1 MGGTGGDDGEYSD
14 EEAGS
19 FDGADRDSDE
29 DGLFPFEIEER
40 EKNSG
45 KDGEK
50 NNNGGFPSYFQ
61 DYLHENNG
69 GNNNSSINVNNNDH
83 LSHSHNYNNVYP
95 NHHTHST
102 TNPNNAL
109 PPSPTFLPST
119 HYPTHQPLHNNH
131 SLPNY
136 QNSHQSQQFLNQNN
150 NLNLYEQKNAT
161 NLTNFDHFNNK
172 NNVKSINFEQ
182 ELPNHHFDLINNT
195 TNNPPSPTTT
205 QSLQSYPISI
215 IPLPIPPQLQSHHKP
230 ASQTIPITNSTAQS
244 IPVGQF
250 NSVVSNLED
259 QVELLTQQYRILY
272 QSQLHILHVLGRYFG
287 SNWTQNGSN
296 QGEKIGQNGSTLGD
310 FGHDLMSLDPDIT
323 KQAQEVA
330 AIIAANGSHLNV
342 KQSQTMSQ
350 NGVRISLETPTP
362 TGGSSQQY
370 SGNETP
376 KVLSVE
382 ELMANS
388 SNTSDNQNQKDD
400 SNNFFFQHNN
410 MDNLP
415 PFDQGHLAFT
425 FSTPNGNGPQPL
437 TPPTTPK
444 K

>member
-1 MGGTGGDDGEYSD
+1 
-14 EEAGS
+14 
-19 FDGADRDSDE
+19 
-29 DGLFPFEIEER
+29 
-40 EKNSG
+40 
-45 KDGEK
+45 
-50 NNNGGFPSYFQ
+50 
-61 DYLHENNG
+61 
-69 GNNNSSINVNNNDH
+69 
-83 LSHSHNYNNVYP
+83 
-95 NHHTHST
+95 
-102 TNPNNAL
+102 
-109 PPSPTFLPST
+109 
-119 HYPTHQPLHNNH
+119 
-131 SLPNY
+131 
-136 QNSHQSQQFLNQNN
+136 
-150 NLNLYEQKNAT
+150 
-161 NLTNFDHFNNK
+161 
-172 NNVKSINFEQ
+172 
-182 ELPNHHFDLINNT
+182 
-195 TNNPPSPTTT
+195 
-205 QSLQSYPISI
+205 
-215 IPLPIPPQLQSHHKP
+215 
-230 ASQTIPITNSTAQS
+230 
-244 IPVGQF
+244 
-250 NSVVSNLED
+250 
-259 QVELLTQQYRILY
+259 
-272 QSQLHILHVLGRYFG
+272 LGRYFG